1 MILRSSNDKLFK
13 IDKKSILISKQILYV
28 RENYL
33 KFQEE
38 LGGIRVYRE
47 DPDYFINKDFDII
60 NNSIKSNYD
69 FLRLMGINFSNSKNY
84 IKPIKF

>member
-1 MILRSSNDKLFK
+1 M
-13 IDKKSILISKQILYV
+13 DKKSTLTSKQILYV

-38 LGGIRVYRE
+38 LKGIRVYRG
-47 DPDYFINKDFDII
+47 DTDYFINKDFDII

-69 FLRLMGINFSNSKNY
+69 FLRLMGVNFSNNKNY